1 MEILNNIG
9 MAVSTPNQDL
19 VNLLLIPMGI
29 IEHILTMYLFLA
41 LLNITVKKKQK
52 IIYVSCMT
60 FISILNVFY
69 TPNLINIF
77 INYLAMILIIYIFFK
92 TSILKS
98 ILASVS
104 SAIIFALV
112 GTLISNPFLYI
123 FNINTEILQS
133 TVIYKFIY
141 LLIIYTIICCIIFLI
156 KYRKIKINFI
166 DDIDLKNKYIIL
178 CNISLGFLTLLIQA
192 IVTFYYIDTLP
203 IIITF
208 FSFIILFAY
217 FVLSLFSL
225 TRVMKLTLTT
235 RKLHSVE
242 EYNKSL
248 CILHDSVR
256 GFKHDFDNIV
266 TTIGGYVRTNDIDG
280 LKSYYLQLEDDCQK
294 VNTLYLL
301 NPEIINNPRYL

>member
-141 LLIIYTIICCIIFLI
+141 L
-156 KYRKIKINFI
+156 
-166 DDIDLKNKYIIL
+166 
-178 CNISLGFLTLLIQA
+178 
-192 IVTFYYIDTLP
+192 
-203 IIITF
+203 
-208 FSFIILFAY
+208 
-217 FVLSLFSL
+217 
-225 TRVMKLTLTT
+225 
-235 RKLHSVE
+235 
-242 EYNKSL
+242 
-248 CILHDSVR
+248 
-256 GFKHDFDNIV
+256 
-266 TTIGGYVRTNDIDG
+266 
-280 LKSYYLQLEDDCQK
+280 
-294 VNTLYLL
+294 
-301 NPEIINNPRYL
+301 